1 MNLVLSAEALREEGA
16 MWEGNRRGEKKKSN
30 SLFSMSFKG
39 LSHQRGEAALFLR
52 SSSRSLP
59 IHSLAYTPAISHTQ
73 DTHPGC
79 FPLPHPRLSS
89 LWMGSSL
96 FLAAESHFLP
106 LHRHCTKNPLNSL
119 SLPCSLPLLCLSRLA
134 VSKTHCNITSA
145 LRWPIM
151 VSSAG

>member
-1 MNLVLSAEALREEGA
+1 MNLMLRAEALREEGA
-16 MWEGNRRGEKKKSN
+16 VWGGGQTRRKKNSN
-30 SLFSMSFKG
+30 SLFSMSFKE
-39 LSHQRGEAALFLR
+39 LSHQRGKAALFLG
-52 SSSRSLP
+52 SSSRSMP

-79 FPLPHPRLSS
+79 FSLPHPRLSS
-89 LWMGSSL
+89 LSIGLYL

-119 SLPCSLPLLCLSRLA
+119 SLPCSLSLLCLSRLA
-134 VSKTHCNITSA
+134 VSKTHCNITST
-145 LRWPIM
+145 LRWPVM